1 MGNIISDT
9 SLMADKQKI
18 NELTFDNEALKK
30 QVNSLKQ
37 VIQKEGKI
45 IGKLEHELKEL
56 KKLKEEE
63 KNNDCVICNYFK
75 KQ

>member
-1 MGNIISDT
+1 MGNIISDM

-18 NELTFDNEALKK
+18 SELTFDNEALRK

-37 VIQKEGKI
+37 IIQKEGKI
-45 IGKLEHELKEL
+45 IADLEKEL
-56 KKLKEEE
+56 KDLKEKEE
-63 KNNDCVICNYFK
+63 SNDCVICNYFK

>member
-18 NELTFDNEALKK
+18 SELTFDNEALKK

-37 VIQKEGKI
+37 IIQKEGKI
-45 IGKLEHELKEL
+45 IGKLENELKEL
-56 KKLKEEE
+56 KKKEE
-63 KNNDCVICNYFK
+63 NNDCVICSYFK